1 MSDFSLARCALRRR
15 RGPML
20 PLTVTYWS
28 ARPCTSTLATD
39 VGLRYQVFLNIC
51 LFFYFVIHFSLKT
64 LTNCGRLHDIAA
76 IAAAAGSAPVKT
88 SNGVTIH
95 IFSAKIKILHIFC
108 QNTNT
113 GSCFH
118 TAPAAGIYR
127 LCFHARFLIKLLH
140 IMTHLI
146 MYSHSRF
153 RQGGNAGDVTVQ
165 AGGTTY
171 AAAFGDGDE
180 RDWRSTGQCFYQV
193 RNTYITKIK
202 FLNQ

>member
-1 MSDFSLARCALRRR
+1 M
-15 RGPML
+15 
-20 PLTVTYWS
+20 
-28 ARPCTSTLATD
+28 
-39 VGLRYQVFLNIC
+39 
-51 LFFYFVIHFSLKT
+51 
-64 LTNCGRLHDIAA
+64 
-76 IAAAAGSAPVKT
+76 
-88 SNGVTIH
+88 H
-95 IFSAKIKILHIFC
+95 IVC

-127 LCFHARFLIKLLH
+127 LCFHARCHINHLH
-140 IMTHLI
+140 IMAHLI

-193 RNTYITKIK
+193 RKNVKSLYFPIK
-202 FLNQ
+202 DDRSN